1 MNTTDKRNAASIA
14 AVIGLLALFAIL
26 SRSAALTKSATWDE
40 TLHAAAGWSYVHAHD
55 WRANPEHPP
64 LTKLWSAVVSDPLD
78 LAYSTKTM
86 AWRAITANLRFQ
98 WNWAVAAVYRSP
110 AIEGD
115 AFIQRARLPML
126 AIGIALGAL
135 IAFWAWRIAGPGA
148 ALVATT
154 LFAFSPDFIGH
165 SSLVT
170 NDVALAFAWLAIAF
184 TAWRL
189 GERITLARITLLAL
203 SVASAL
209 LVKFSGLVALPLV
222 AGLLAL
228 RASESRSWL
237 AGRTEL
243 ARVSMR
249 AIAAVV
255 IVLEIVAVCWALIW
269 CAYGLRIS
277 ATAEETPLDFKAI
290 TRRLVEERLRAA
302 DPGHPAPTDA
312 EVEAFPLSATAE
324 FALFCQNR
332 SLLPESWNWGLIAVE
347 ASTAKRPAYLLG
359 AVLPRGSWFYFPLAL
374 LFKEPVAAL
383 VGFAATMALGL
394 RWLRRGAIDTT
405 RHAWLLTCL
414 VVPPAIYAIVAVT
427 SRVNIGVRHVFPLL
441 PFVFVAI
448 GVVAARAMREHGRPA
463 QRTIVALAALLAIET
478 LAAWPDYIA
487 FFNAPAGGTRGG
499 LRLLGDSNLDWGQ
512 DLKLLA
518 TWQKANP
525 DEKLYLF
532 YNGSADPTAYGIRYV
547 NAFGGYAFGP
557 PREPMTTPGVFA
569 ISATNLQGIY
579 ATPEIEPMLRELR
592 KTEPMEVLGGTIYL
606 YRFGE
611 GRREAIGERR

>member
-1 MNTTDKRNAASIA
+1 MNTSDKRSAASIA

-64 LTKLWSAVVSDPLD
+64 LTKLWSAVVSEPLD

-98 WNWAVAAVYRSP
+98 WNWAVAAIYRSP

-135 IAFWAWRIAGPGA
+135 IAFWAWRIGGAGA

-170 NDVALAFAWLAIAF
+170 NDVALAFAWLAVAF

-189 GERITLARITLLAL
+189 GERITLARIALLAL
-203 SVASAL
+203 AVACAL
-209 LVKFSGLVALPLV
+209 LVKFSGLLALPLV
-222 AGLLAL
+222 AVLLAL
-228 RASESRSWL
+228 RASENRPWR

-243 ARVSMR
+243 ARVSTR
-249 AIAAVV
+249 GLAAVV
-255 IVLEIVAVCWALIW
+255 ILLEIVVVCWALIW

-277 ATAEETPLDFKAI
+277 ATAEDTPLDFNAV
-290 TRRLVEERLRAA
+290 TTRLVEEKLRAA
-302 DPGHPAPTDA
+302 DPGRPAPTA
-312 EVEAFPLSATAE
+312 EEVAAFPLGTTAR
-324 FALFCQNR
+324 FALFCQSH
-332 SLLPESWNWGLIAVE
+332 SLLPESWNWGLLAVE
-347 ASTAKRPAYLLG
+347 ASTAQRPSYLLG
-359 AVLPRGSWFYFPLAL
+359 NVLPRGSWYYFPLAL
-374 LFKEPVAAL
+374 LFKEPVAAV
-383 VGFAATMALGL
+383 VGVLAALTLGV
-394 RWLRRGAIDTT
+394 RWLRRGAVDGA
-405 RHAWLLTCL
+405 RHGWLLTCL
-414 VVPPAIYAIVAVT
+414 FATPAMYAIVAIA
-427 SRVNIGVRHVFPLL
+427 SRVNIGVRHIFPVL
-441 PFVFVAI
+441 PFVFIAI
-448 GVVAARAMREHGRPA
+448 GVVAARAMRDYGRPA
-463 QRTIVALAALLAIET
+463 KNLVVALAALLAIET
-478 LAAWPDYIA
+478 LAAWPNYIA
-487 FFNAPAGGTRGG
+487 FFNAPSGGTRGG

-532 YNGSADPTAYGIRYV
+532 YNGSADPTAYGIKYV

-557 PREPMTTPGVFA
+557 PREPMTTPGVLA

-606 YRFGE
+606 YRFGD
-611 GRREAIGERR
+611 GRR